1 MGEAVKSPE
10 IPRTPLDLDTI
21 EKEVLGKVDDQAEII
36 QTNKEK
42 LMNGQKNEEI
52 IRERTKTVVPKKQ
65 KHKKQEGI
73 KNSKNRDENETN
85 RAKFDF
91 NRKP

>member
-42 LMNGQKNEEI
+42 LMNG
-52 IRERTKTVVPKKQ
+52 
-65 KHKKQEGI
+65 
-73 KNSKNRDENETN
+73 
-85 RAKFDF
+85 
-91 NRKP
+91 